1 MSGKRYLD
9 FISYILLWTKFI
21 ALYYIIRTAAEIKRE
36 QKIKENIANQLNKV
50 KVTLNSADESQILM
64 WV

>member
-1 MSGKRYLD
+1 M
-9 FISYILLWTKFI
+9 
-21 ALYYIIRTAAEIKRE
+21 LYYIIRTAAEIKRE

-64 WV
+64 